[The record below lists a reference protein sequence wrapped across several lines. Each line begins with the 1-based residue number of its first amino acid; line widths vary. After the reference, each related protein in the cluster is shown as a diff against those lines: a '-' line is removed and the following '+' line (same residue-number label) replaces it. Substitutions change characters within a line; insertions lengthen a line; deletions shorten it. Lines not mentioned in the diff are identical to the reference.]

1 MTDTVEDL
9 VRFLGEVNLFKN
21 VRDDYKRAIAPRLEP
36 RFFNK
41 DEIIFHEGDVGDAMY
56 FIKSG
61 TISVLLSEPMVGLQ
75 FEIARLRSGQVFGE
89 MAVITAETRS
99 ATCKAVESTQ
109 CYVLPR
115 DTLMRI
121 IEKIPEVAVAIAQTL
136 AERVQ
141 QLNKERG
148 TQMVDITKLGFDP
161 EIYKMVPGRI
171 LEQHRMIPMTLRE
184 GTLTI
189 ACVDPHNLTGLDE
202 IRRLIRGVEIRAV
215 GISESDYRNFVERE
229 KQRIAGAQGAAQKK
243 PARVASIQWLTE
255 EVKDGPADA
264 ALGEKIKAL
273 LDQIVAEGIE
283 RESSD
288 IHFEPERDELVVRYR
303 VSGRLVKRPGAP
315 IPRSMLKPI
324 VSRIKI
330 LAELDISERRLP
342 QDGRIGLQVGGRMLD
357 LRVSSLPTHDGE
369 KVVLRILDSQNAL
382 QPLERLV
389 LAEKV
394 CRVVNQ
400 LVSRP
405 HGVVYVCG
413 PTGSGKTTTLY
424 SAVNVRR
431 REDTNITTVEDPVEY
446 SIPGV
451 TQVSVKPEIG
461 LTFASILRS
470 ILRQDPNVILVG
482 ETRDKET
489 GKLVL
494 EAGLT
499 GHMVLT
505 SLHTNDALGTIQRL
519 REMDLENF
527 AIAASLVGVISQRLV
542 RRLCPACT
550 TDAPIAQAILD
561 QLAIAEVLPRDFTG
575 TVKRAKGCDT
585 CGGTGYRGRVGVYE
599 ILVADDD
606 LREGIA
612 TGKTNFELKTIAQ
625 KGAFVPMSRYSSYL
639 LTSGITT
646 PEEVLA
652 IHSGVST

>member
-1 MTDTVEDL
+1 MTDSVEDL

-99 ATCKAVESTQ
+99 ATCKAVEATQ

-229 KQRIAGAQGAAQKK
+229 KQRIAGAQGAVPKK
-243 PARVASIQWLTE
+243 PARIQAIQWLTE

-288 IHFEPERDELVVRYR
+288 IHFEPERDELVIRYR
-303 VSGRLVKRPGAP
+303 VSGRLVKRPGPP

-330 LAELDISERRLP
+330 LAELDISEKRLP

-542 RRLCPACT
+542 RRLCPACA

-561 QLAIAEVLPRDFTG
+561 QLAIAEVLPRDFSG

-612 TGKTNFELKTIAQ
+612 TGKTSFELKAIAQ

>member
-382 QPLERLV
+382 QPLERD
-389 LAEKV
+389 
-394 CRVVNQ
+394 
-400 LVSRP
+400 
-405 HGVVYVCG
+405 
-413 PTGSGKTTTLY
+413 
-424 SAVNVRR
+424 RR
-431 REDTNITTVEDPVEY
+431 RP
-446 SIPGV
+446 
-451 TQVSVKPEIG
+451 PE
-461 LTFASILRS
+461 
-470 ILRQDPNVILVG
+470 P
-482 ETRDKET
+482 
-489 GKLVL
+489 
-494 EAGLT
+494 
-499 GHMVLT
+499 
-505 SLHTNDALGTIQRL
+505 
-519 REMDLENF
+519 
-527 AIAASLVGVISQRLV
+527 
-542 RRLCPACT
+542 PAC
-550 TDAPIAQAILD
+550 DAPRR
-561 QLAIAEVLPRDFTG
+561 PG
-575 TVKRAKGCDT
+575 
-585 CGGTGYRGRVGVYE
+585 
-599 ILVADDD
+599 
-606 LREGIA
+606 
-612 TGKTNFELKTIAQ
+612 
-625 KGAFVPMSRYSSYL
+625 
-639 LTSGITT
+639 
-646 PEEVLA
+646 
-652 IHSGVST
+652 

>member
-1 MTDTVEDL
+1 MG
-9 VRFLGEVNLFKN
+9 R
-21 VRDDYKRAIAPRLEP
+21 
-36 RFFNK
+36 
-41 DEIIFHEGDVGDAMY
+41 
-56 FIKSG
+56 
-61 TISVLLSEPMVGLQ
+61 
-75 FEIARLRSGQVFGE
+75 
-89 MAVITAETRS
+89 
-99 ATCKAVESTQ
+99 
-109 CYVLPR
+109 
-115 DTLMRI
+115 
-121 IEKIPEVAVAIAQTL
+121 TL
-136 AERVQ
+136 AFVW
-141 QLNKERG
+141 
-148 TQMVDITKLGFDP
+148 
-161 EIYKMVPGRI
+161 
-171 LEQHRMIPMTLRE
+171 
-184 GTLTI
+184 
-189 ACVDPHNLTGLDE
+189 
-202 IRRLIRGVEIRAV
+202 
-215 GISESDYRNFVERE
+215 SRNR
-229 KQRIAGAQGAAQKK
+229 
-243 PARVASIQWLTE
+243 
-255 EVKDGPADA
+255 
-264 ALGEKIKAL
+264 
-273 LDQIVAEGIE
+273 VAEGIE

-288 IHFEPERDELVVRYR
+288 IHFEPERDELVIRYR

-330 LAELDISERRLP
+330 LAELDISEKRLP

-542 RRLCPACT
+542 RRLCPACA

-561 QLAIAEVLPRDFTG
+561 QLAIAEVLPRDFSG

-612 TGKTNFELKTIAQ
+612 TGKTSFELKAIAQ